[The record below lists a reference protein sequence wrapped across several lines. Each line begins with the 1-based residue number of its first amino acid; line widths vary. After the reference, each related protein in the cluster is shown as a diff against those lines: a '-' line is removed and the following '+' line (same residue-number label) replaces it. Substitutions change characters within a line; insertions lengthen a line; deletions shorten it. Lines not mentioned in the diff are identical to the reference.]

1 MTAPPANSKS
11 IAALGLKKW
20 MNDLSD
26 LGTIMHAM
34 KKQEWKRKYPGVFGD
49 MACRSVRQNRMFGSL
64 LDLLAERLKKNNQ
77 SCSEFASW
85 TAGRATDPPGDHF
98 SKLAAAENL
107 TECYYY

>member
-1 MTAPPANSKS
+1 
-11 IAALGLKKW
+11 
-20 MNDLSD
+20 
-26 LGTIMHAM
+26 
-34 KKQEWKRKYPGVFGD
+34 
-49 MACRSVRQNRMFGSL
+49 MFGSL